1 VIDCFL
7 KRHLDPTHLA
17 KIQASTKQDTYWFEC
32 ELQSKESFASWHF
45 GTVELNAKVQVVHRL
60 ILVITKR
67 MLQSLKDNS
76 KHEIGRV
83 ACEQREWVELMSMN
97 VGR

>member
-1 VIDCFL
+1 MF
-7 KRHLDPTHLA
+7 
-17 KIQASTKQDTYWFEC
+17 S
-32 ELQSKESFASWHF
+32 SWRF

-67 MLQSLKDNS
+67 TLQSLEDSS

-83 ACEQREWVELMSMN
+83 ACKQRREWVESIPMN
-97 VGR
+97 VGW